1 MVYTSSASANIMTRN
16 QMLRVEIACPVY
28 DSDIKNFIADY
39 VSRLLSDNVKSRK
52 LMPDGEYV
60 KPEIR
65 SGEFLIDAQRY
76 YIDNPTNYTPQK
88 AEAGKKHASGIK
100 IKFES

>member
-28 DSDIKNFIADY
+28 DSNIKNFIADY

-65 SGEFLIDAQRY
+65 SGEFLIDAQDIILIIRRT
-76 YIDNPTNYTPQK
+76 IRRRKPKQAKN
-88 AEAGKKHASGIK
+88 ASGIK
-100 IKFES
+100 IKFEG